1 MYDINIRTMDD
12 KMSIKEI
19 KLNKISNDDLNEI
32 LNDFR
37 NNRVIFLK
45 NKNLY
50 LSNRYVI
57 SIEFISEEEKRKKME
72 KDERKL
78 QKLKETLGKY

>member
-19 KLNKISNDDLNEI
+19 TLNKISNDDLNEI

-57 SIEFISEEEKRKKME
+57 SIEFISEEEKNKIQHRNM
-72 KDERKL
+72 KL
-78 QKLKETLGKY
+78 